1 MKQIMIVAGLLLGT
15 IVTATAQESN
25 VNILSYNVRNC
36 IGMDGKRDY
45 QRTANVILQASPDV
59 VALQEM
65 DSASTRNEGVYTL
78 GKLAELTGM
87 HPTYAA
93 AIPFQGGAYGIG
105 ILSKTVPLGYKI
117 IPMPGR
123 EEKRTLLVAEFK
135 DYVFC
140 CTHQSLTPEDQLL
153 AIPLIKNALKDISK
167 PVFMAGDMNSQPADK
182 AQKRLS
188 KLFITLSDTTVHTF
202 PADRP
207 DCCLDYIY
215 AYSRNGYRFDVK
227 QQTVI
232 PEGVA
237 SDHRPLQVIV
247 CVRKK

>member
-93 AIPFQGGAYGIG
+93 AIPFQGGLIWD
-105 ILSKTVPLGYKI
+105 
-117 IPMPGR
+117 R
-123 EEKRTLLVAEFK
+123 HTL
-135 DYVFC
+135 
-140 CTHQSLTPEDQLL
+140 
-153 AIPLIKNALKDISK
+153 
-167 PVFMAGDMNSQPADK
+167 
-182 AQKRLS
+182 
-188 KLFITLSDTTVHTF
+188 
-202 PADRP
+202 
-207 DCCLDYIY
+207 
-215 AYSRNGYRFDVK
+215 
-227 QQTVI
+227 
-232 PEGVA
+232 
-237 SDHRPLQVIV
+237 
-247 CVRKK
+247 